1 MFQKEFKMT
10 SQFVKVVVF
19 VPETDADKVRTALG
33 QAGAGK
39 FGKYSNCS
47 FSSTGTGRF
56 QPENGANP
64 YIGTVG
70 EIEAVREERIETVCE
85 RSKLTEVI
93 AAMKSAHPY
102 EEVAYD
108 VYALENEIP

>member
-1 MFQKEFKMT
+1 MT

-19 VPETDADKVRTALG
+19 VPEADGDKVRKALG

-70 EIEAVREERIETVCE
+70 KIEVVREERIETVCE

>member
-1 MFQKEFKMT
+1 MT

-33 QAGAGK
+33 NAGAGK

-56 QPENGANP
+56 RPENGANP
-64 YIGTVG
+64 HIGTVG
-70 EIEAVREERIETVCE
+70 KIEEVREERIETVCE
-85 RSKLTEVI
+85 RSKLIKVI

-102 EEVAYD
+102 EEIAYD